1 MKEKKYKIR
10 PQVLIIAG
18 VIVAVLIIAVIAGNI
33 ISARNKSKDN
43 TVGMTLTQKNLRPQ
57 DAAANSNST
66 EEKEKTTV
74 EILMDDTAV
83 PVGTT
88 FMAAAIVEPEDTD
101 KALVWTSSNQD
112 IMTVDDSGLVTIK
125 GTGTAALTATVG
137 DVSDAVAIEGIESV
151 TSGSKNGYTV
161 YTGNGSITKSSSSGG
176 SRVADSGSNSGS
188 GSTYNDGSAS
198 GGSGSTG
205 SSTSDGSIGSN
216 GSSGNSTGSNSGSN
230 SSSGNT
236 SGSNSGNNSNSGN
249 ASYDGGN
256 NSSSGSSNSGSTD
269 NGGSD
274 NSGSNSSNGK
284 TSSDIA
290 EVLDGQG
297 FTQEYSYVY
306 VYTEGDTYYGEII
319 TQPNVA
325 IIYIKQ
331 RSGGFDS
338 RIKGVLAQL
347 LPESYDQVWNNYLS
361 ATSDRTFTVEGRRVR
376 IVTAARGG
384 HSQIVIYN

>member
-1 MKEKKYKIR
+1 MKEKKYILR

-33 ISARNKSKDN
+33 ISARNRSKDN
-43 TVGMTLTQKNLRPQ
+43 TVGMTLTQKILRPQ
-57 DAAANSNST
+57 VAGAISNST

-236 SGSNSGNNSNSGN
+236 SGSMPYIIKEMSPS
-249 ASYDGGN
+249 
-256 NSSSGSSNSGSTD
+256 
-269 NGGSD
+269 
-274 NSGSNSSNGK
+274 
-284 TSSDIA
+284 I
-290 EVLDGQG
+290 QG
-297 FTQEYSYVY
+297 V
-306 VYTEGDTYYGEII
+306 V
-319 TQPNVA
+319 V
-325 IIYIKQ
+325 
-331 RSGGFDS
+331 
-338 RIKGVLAQL
+338 
-347 LPESYDQVWNNYLS
+347 
-361 ATSDRTFTVEGRRVR
+361 
-376 IVTAARGG
+376 AARGNITQTKIREISEAVQALFG
-384 HSQIVIYN
+384 IEAHKIKVIESMMCVFFILAI

>member
-188 GSTYNDGSAS
+188 GSTYNDGGAS

-216 GSSGNSTGSNSGSN
+216 GSSGNSTGSNSG
-230 SSSGNT
+230 
-236 SGSNSGNNSNSGN
+236 NNSNSGN

-256 NSSSGSSNSGSTD
+256 NSSSGNSNSGSTD

-297 FTQEYSYVY
+297 FTQEYSNVY

>member
-1 MKEKKYKIR
+1 MKDKKYKIR

-66 EEKEKTTV
+66 EEKENTTV

-125 GTGTAALTATVG
+125 GIGTAALTATVG

-216 GSSGNSTGSNSGSN
+216 GSSGNSTGSNSG
-230 SSSGNT
+230 
-236 SGSNSGNNSNSGN
+236 NNSNSGN

-256 NSSSGSSNSGSTD
+256 NSSSGNSNSGSTD

-297 FTQEYSYVY
+297 FTQEYSNVY

-361 ATSDRTFTVEGRRVR
+361 ATSDRTFTDEGRRVR